1 MGGLDP
7 FDMSPGRP
15 STTGIIS
22 RASLTMCEYSTWS
35 SVSVGDA
42 FRRNIRTLKKNMSK
56 PARALQGITLTTD
69 STGKRSNN
77 DQQSERSRGEKNQ
90 SPEGR
95 VRWTQAQDQRL

>member
-15 STTGIIS
+15 STAGIIS

-56 PARALQGITLTTD
+56 PAKSLEGITLTTD
-69 STGKRSNN
+69 STSKRCDN
-77 DQQSERSRGEKNQ
+77 DQQGESSWGEKNQ

-95 VRWTQAQDQRL
+95 VKGTQT